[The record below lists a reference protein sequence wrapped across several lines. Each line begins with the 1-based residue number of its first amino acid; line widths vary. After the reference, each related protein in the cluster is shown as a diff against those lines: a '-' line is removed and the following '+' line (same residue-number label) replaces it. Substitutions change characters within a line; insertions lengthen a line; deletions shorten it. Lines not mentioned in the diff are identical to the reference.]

1 MANNDDDDPFVQA
14 PTRAR
19 PRPGAGR
26 RTVIG
31 PRQQQ
36 PTAINEPAPPVTPF
50 RTALPAGIGMNPLVR
65 AASNLLILTAQIRD
79 SRSQMDASALR
90 RHALEEIRRFE
101 EQARAARVAND
112 VVVWSSY
119 VLCAGLDEAVL
130 STPWGSQSEWAHHSL
145 LVTLHRE
152 ASGGERFF
160 ELLERISQDP
170 SAYLDLM
177 ELQYLCLA
185 FGFAGKFQMQ
195 ERGEDRL
202 RTIQQNLYRT
212 IRQERGP
219 TEAGLSLRW
228 KGLEEQSNP
237 LIEYVPWWIVGATGL
252 VVLAIAFTTYLASL
266 GNLTVPVHAE
276 LAKVGLEDFTPRPV
290 APAPVAGPTL
300 KQLLAADEQSGA
312 LTVQEQ
318 GSRTVVTLVAP
329 DLFPSGDATVNPV
342 YEETLHRV
350 ALALNKVRG
359 RVMLIGHTDDQP
371 IRSLRYKDNIALS
384 RERAGNVQAVLLQWI
399 DDRARLSRM
408 GVGSL
413 QPLYRPENTPENR
426 ARNRR
431 VEVVHIRES

>member
-1 MANNDDDDPFVQA
+1 MANNDDPFVQA
-14 PTRAR
+14 QPTRAR

-26 RTVIG
+26 RTIIG
-31 PRQQQ
+31 PRQQ
-36 PTAINEPAPPVTPF
+36 PPAIDEPSAPVSTF
-50 RTALPAGIGMNPLVR
+50 STALPTGISMNPLVR

-79 SRSQMDASALR
+79 SRAQMDASALR
-90 RHALEEIRRFE
+90 RHALEEIRRFD

-130 STPWGSQSEWAHHSL
+130 STPWGNQSEWAHHSL

-170 SAYLDLM
+170 SRYLDLM

-185 FGFAGKFQMQ
+185 FGFAGKYQMQ

-202 RTIQQNLYRT
+202 RGIQQNLYRT
-212 IRQERGP
+212 IHQERGA
-219 TEAGLSLRW
+219 TEKGLSLRW

-252 VVLAIAFTTYLASL
+252 VVLAIAFTTYLTSL
-266 GNLTVPVHAE
+266 GNVAVPVHAE
-276 LAKVGLEDFTPRPV
+276 LAKIGLEDFTPRPV
-290 APAPVAGPTL
+290 AAVSGPTL
-300 KQLLAADEQSGA
+300 KQLLAADERSGA

-318 GSRTVVTLVAP
+318 GNRTVITLVAP
-329 DLFPSGDATVNPV
+329 DLFPSGDASVNPV
-342 YEETLHRV
+342 YEETLHRI

-384 RERAGNVQAVLLQWI
+384 RDRAGNVQAVLLQWI

-408 GVGSL
+408 GVGSM
-413 QPLYRPENTPENR
+413 QPLYRPENAPENR

>member
-1 MANNDDDDPFVQA
+1 MANNDDPFVQA
-14 PTRAR
+14 QPTRAR

-26 RTVIG
+26 RTFVG
-31 PRQQQ
+31 PRQPPPGPPALDESPVSTFATVL
-36 PTAINEPAPPVTPF
+36 PT
-50 RTALPAGIGMNPLVR
+50 GIGMNPLVR

-79 SRSQMDASALR
+79 SRAQMDAAALR

-101 EQARAARVAND
+101 EQARAARVVND

-130 STPWGSQSEWAHHSL
+130 STPWGNQSEWAHHSL

-160 ELLERISQDP
+160 DLLERISQDP
-170 SAYLDLM
+170 SRYLDLM

-202 RTIQQNLYRT
+202 RAIQQNLYRT
-212 IRQERGP
+212 IRQDRGP
-219 TEAGLSLRW
+219 TEPALSLRW
-228 KGLEEQSNP
+228 KGLEKQSNP
-237 LIEYVPWWIVGATGL
+237 LIEYVPWWIVGSTGL
-252 VVLAIAFTTYLASL
+252 VVLAVAFTTYLASL
-266 GNLTVPVHAE
+266 GNLAVPVHAE
-276 LAKVGLEDFTPRPV
+276 LAKIGLEDFSPRPV
-290 APAPVAGPTL
+290 APVSGPTL
-300 KQLLAADEQSGA
+300 KQLLAADERSGA

-318 GSRTVVTLVAP
+318 GNRTVVTLLAP
-329 DLFPSGDATVNPV
+329 DLFPSGEASVNPT
-342 YEETLHRV
+342 YDETLHRI

-384 RERAGNVQAVLLQWI
+384 RERAGNVQTVLQQWI